1 LAYLKLF
8 LPVFFLLGLSF
19 VVAYGDTGSITV
31 VSGKSFQIN
40 YNANY
45 VQVLSAQPNTQDQ
58 GLIFSIQVTN
68 PTSTLELTLPRE
80 LIDATKK
87 DGSNDSFIVLADGA
101 FTSYVEKSSDKT
113 SRTILIQ
120 LAPENKEL
128 EIIGTSLASSGNGGT
143 STTQNPPS
151 PTQTPATNPAQQQP
165 NQSSQQQPLNT
176 PSQQNQTS
184 TPVQKPTE
192 NISTQNLPVQEILSK
207 ILHFMLPNLPFNM
220 NYKQII
226 EYSVIASAILILII
240 VAASSKKSKTRKQIR
255 K

>member
-1 LAYLKLF
+1 MVYLKFF

-19 VVAYGDTGSITV
+19 VSAFGDTGSITV

-40 YNANY
+40 FDANY

-58 GLIFSIQVTN
+58 GLIFAIKVTN
-68 PTSTLELTLPRE
+68 TTATLELTLPRE

-87 DGSNDSFIVLADGA
+87 DGSNDSFIVLSDGA
-101 FTSYVEKSSDKT
+101 FTPYVEKSVTAT

-143 STTQNPPS
+143 STTQNPTS
-151 PTQTPATNPAQQQP
+151 PTQTPTTNQTQQQP
-165 NQSSQQQPLNT
+165 NQPSQQPSNT
-176 PSQQNQTS
+176 QSQQNQTS

-192 NISTQNLPVQEILSK
+192 NTSTQNLSVQEILSK
-207 ILHFMLPNLPFNM
+207 IFHFMLPNMPSNM

-226 EYSVIASAILILII
+226 EYSVIASAILILIVVI
-240 VAASSKKSKTRKQIR
+240 ASLKKSKTRKQIR

>member
-19 VVAYGDTGSITV
+19 VSVFGDTGSTTV

-40 YNANY
+40 YDANY
-45 VQVLSAQPNTQDQ
+45 VQVLSAQANTQDQ

-87 DGSNDSFIVLADGA
+87 DGSDDSFIVLSDGA

-128 EIIGTSLASSGNGGT
+128 EIIGTSLASSGNGGAG
-143 STTQNPPS
+143 TTQTPSS
-151 PTQTPATNPAQQQP
+151 PTQTPIPSPTQQQP
-165 NQSSQQQPLNT
+165 NQTSQ
-176 PSQQNQTS
+176 QQNQTS
-184 TPVQKPTE
+184 IPAQKPTA
-192 NISTQNLPVQEILSK
+192 NAPAQNLSVQELLSK
-207 ILHFMLPNLPFNM
+207 IFHFTLPNLPFNVAD
-220 NYKQII
+220 KQMI
-226 EYSVIASAILILII
+226 EYLVIAAAILILII
-240 VAASSKKSKTRKQIR
+240 VIASSKKSKTKKQIR

>member
-1 LAYLKLF
+1 MAYLKLF

-19 VVAYGDTGSITV
+19 VSVFGDTGSTTV

-40 YNANY
+40 YDANY
-45 VQVLSAQPNTQDQ
+45 VQVLSAQANTQDQ

-87 DGSNDSFIVLADGA
+87 DGSDDSFIVLSDGA

-128 EIIGTSLASSGNGGT
+128 EIIGTSLASSGNGGAG
-143 STTQNPPS
+143 TTQTPSS
-151 PTQTPATNPAQQQP
+151 PTQTPIPSPTQQQP
-165 NQSSQQQPLNT
+165 NQTSQ
-176 PSQQNQTS
+176 QQNQTS
-184 TPVQKPTE
+184 IPAQKPTA
-192 NISTQNLPVQEILSK
+192 NAPAQNLSVQELLSK
-207 ILHFMLPNLPFNM
+207 IFHFTLPNLPFNVAD
-220 NYKQII
+220 KQMI
-226 EYSVIASAILILII
+226 EYLVIAAAILILII
-240 VAASSKKSKTRKQIR
+240 VIASSKKSKTKKQIR

>member
-1 LAYLKLF
+1 
-8 LPVFFLLGLSF
+8 VFFLLGLSF
-19 VVAYGDTGSITV
+19 VSVFGDTGSVTI

-40 YNANY
+40 YDANN
-45 VQVLSAQPNTQDQ
+45 VQVIGAQANTQDQ

-101 FTSYVEKSSDKT
+101 FTSYIEKKSDQT

-128 EIIGTSLASSGNGGT
+128 EIIGTSLASSDNGGS
-143 STTQNPPS
+143 STTQNPPTNS
-151 PTQTPATNPAQQQP
+151 DQQQPTQTSQQP
-165 NQSSQQQPLNT
+165 SNTQP
-176 PSQQNQTS
+176 QQNQTL
-184 TPVQKPTE
+184 TPQKPLE
-192 NISTQNLPVQEILSK
+192 NISTQNPSTQIISK
-207 ILHFMLPNLPFNM
+207 IFHSILPAMPFGM
-220 NYKQII
+220 DHKQII
-226 EYSVIASAILILII
+226 EYSIIASAILILII
-240 VAASSKKSKTRKQIR
+240 VSASLKKSKTKKQIR

>member
-1 LAYLKLF
+1 LAYLKFF

-19 VVAYGDTGSITV
+19 VSVFGDTGSITV

-40 YNANY
+40 YDENY

-58 GLIFSIQVTN
+58 ALIFSIQATN

-80 LIDATKK
+80 LIDAIKK

-101 FTSYVEKSSDKT
+101 FTPYVEKSSDNT

-143 STTQNPPS
+143 GT
-151 PTQTPATNPAQQQP
+151 TQTPIPTSPTPQQP
-165 NQSSQQQPLNT
+165 NQTSQQQT
-176 PSQQNQTS
+176 QQNQT
-184 TPVQKPTE
+184 TVLVQKPANNTSE
-192 NISTQNLPVQEILSK
+192 QNLSVQELLSK
-207 ILHFMLPNLPFNM
+207 IFNFALPNLPFNIAD
-220 NYKQII
+220 KQII
-226 EYSVIASAILILII
+226 EYLVIAAAILILIVVI
-240 VAASSKKSKTRKQIR
+240 ASSKKSKTRKQIR

>member
-1 LAYLKLF
+1 M
-8 LPVFFLLGLSF
+8 
-19 VVAYGDTGSITV
+19 YGETGSITV

-40 YNANY
+40 YDANY
-45 VQVLSAQPNTQDQ
+45 VQVLSAQPSTQDQ
-58 GLIFSIQVTN
+58 ALIFSIQVTN
-68 PTSTLELTLPRE
+68 PVSTLELTLPRE

-101 FTSYVEKSSDKT
+101 FTSYVEKSSDQT

-128 EIIGTSLASSGNGGT
+128 EIIGTSLASSNNGGT
-143 STTQNPPS
+143 GT
-151 PTQTPATNPAQQQP
+151 TQTPSSPAQTPTINPPQPNPSPQQP
-165 NQSSQQQPLNT
+165 SNT
-176 PSQQNQTS
+176 QSQQNQTS

-192 NISTQNLPVQEILSK
+192 NISKQNLPVQEIISK
-207 ILHFMLPNLPFNM
+207 IFHSILPNLPFNM

-226 EYSVIASAILILII
+226 EYSVIASAILILIVV
-240 VAASSKKSKTRKQIR
+240 VASVKKSKTKKQIR

>member
-1 LAYLKLF
+1 MKLF
-8 LPVFFLLGLSF
+8 LPVFFLLSLSF
-19 VVAYGDTGSITV
+19 VSAFGDTGSIII

-40 YNANY
+40 YDANY
-45 VQVLSAQPNTQDQ
+45 VQVSSAQANTQDQ

-68 PTSTLELTLPRE
+68 PTSTLELTLPRD

-87 DGSNDSFIVLADGA
+87 DGTDDSFIVLADGA
-101 FTSYVEKSSDKT
+101 FTQYVEKNSDKT

-128 EIIGTSLASSGNGGT
+128 EIIGTSLASSSGG
-143 STTQNPPS
+143 STGL
-151 PTQTPATNPAQQQP
+151 TQTPSPVQTPINPQQP
-165 NQSSQQQPLNT
+165 NPSPKQPVT
-176 PSQQNQTS
+176 QSQQNQTS

-192 NISTQNLPVQEILSK
+192 NTSQQNQSVHESLSK
-207 ILHFMLPNLPFNM
+207 IFHSIFPNLPSNM

-226 EYSVIASAILILII
+226 EYSVIASAILILVLVI
-240 VAASSKKSKTRKQIR
+240 ASLKKSKTKKQIR